1 MSVKIR
7 LSRKGSKG
15 NPFYSIVVM
24 DSRVQRDGRFIERLG
39 HYDPKLPK
47 DDEKRVILDLSRAKY
62 WISVG
67 AQPTKVI
74 ERFLKKQ
81 SEHRKQISEKGA
93 SS

>member
-1 MSVKIR
+1 MAVKIR

-39 HYDPKLPK
+39 YYDPKLPK
-47 DDEKRVILDLSRAKY
+47 DSEKRVVLNTDRVSY
-62 WISVG
+62 WISMG
-67 AQPTKVI
+67 AQPTNVI

-81 SEHRKQISEKGA
+81 SGHRKQVSEKG
-93 SS
+93 SSK